1 MVSIIL
7 LTYNQWPVTKACLDS
22 IKENVSIPHE
32 VIVVDN
38 ASKDETVEELKKCEE
53 VYAIYN
59 KTNMGFPAGCNIG
72 LAAAKGDIVWFLN
85 NDTIVPKNSLE
96 RMVNLLLSD
105 ESIGMVGP
113 VTNRISGIQQIPVTY
128 TENSEI
134 DEFAQENALNHKN
147 ETMRV
152 IRLVGFSML
161 IRKAILDKLG
171 GLDERMGIGTFEDD
185 DLSLRLVA
193 NGYKLLIAKD
203 AFIHHIGNV
212 SFKGAGG
219 YATTDDSNQRV
230 VSTTFEMTVPDE
242 TTINESLIG
251 RIKPASNILHVECG
265 AGAMGLKM
273 QEDGKKIVGLDSSAR
288 RYNVARGHY
297 NEFYSYKLGETFR
310 LPIDTEY
317 FDTVVIEHQFDDKK
331 TLDLISSISV
341 NMKNNAQVIIN
352 IPKLVSRSDEI
363 FDTYLDKWDNEIGH
377 YAVRG
382 KFNLKYFVDRM
393 EVMGFSTVNYEIK
406 EVRRGFFNRNSFTR
420 HRQSWEPQNTDFE
433 FFQELIIECI
443 KK

>member
-7 LTYNQWPVTKACLDS
+7 LAYNQWPVTKACLDS
-22 IKENVSIPHE
+22 IRENVSIPHE

-38 ASKDETVEELKKCEE
+38 ASKDETVEELKKRHD
-53 VYAIYN
+53 VYGIYN

-72 LAAAKGDIVWFLN
+72 LAAAKGDVIWFLN

-105 ESIGMVGP
+105 ETIGMVGP

-128 TENSEI
+128 TDNSGI
-134 DEFAQENALNHKN
+134 DAFAQENSRKYKN

-152 IRLVGFSML
+152 IRLVGFSL
-161 IRKAILDKLG
+161 ILRKSTLDKLG
-171 GLDERMGIGTFEDD
+171 GFDERMGIGTFEDD

-219 YATTDDSNQRV
+219 YATTDDSNQRI

-242 TTINESLIG
+242 TTINESLIE
-251 RIKPASNILHVECG
+251 RIKSAANILHVECG
-265 AGAMGLKM
+265 AGAFGLKM
-273 QEDGKKIVGLDSSAR
+273 QEEGSKIVGLDSSTR
-288 RYNVARGHY
+288 KYNVAREHY
-297 NEFYSYKLGETFR
+297 NEFYTYKLGEVFQ
-310 LPIDTEY
+310 LPINTEN
-317 FDTVVIEHQFDDKK
+317 FDTVVVEYQFDDKT
-331 TLDLISSISV
+331 TLELFDAIAV
-341 NMKNNAQVIIN
+341 NIKKGAQVIIN
-352 IPKLVSRSDEI
+352 IPKLVGKINEI
-363 FDTYLDKWDNEIGH
+363 FDTYLDKWDNETGH

-382 KFNLKYFVDRM
+382 KFDLTFFMKKM
-393 EVMGFSTVNYEIK
+393 EDMGFVATNHEIK
-406 EVRRGFFNRNSFTR
+406 DVRRGFFNRNSFTR
-420 HRQSWEPQNTDFE
+420 HRQSWKPQNTDFE
-433 FFQELIIECI
+433 FFQELIIECT